1 MVRLSREIIPLDI
14 LEEIVTLG
22 EGFKTEFKATLPV
35 PIAVAKSLCA
45 FANTKGGNLFVG
57 IDDKSVPIGIID
69 KDEEL
74 DKLEESLPL
83 VLPHPDIL
91 VKTVFFK
98 NNEIIFIEVKE
109 GKNKPYY
116 VKIDQKT
123 NAYIRVGDVN
133 LPASKKILRTFLNGQ
148 NASCKAVKALR
159 KDDRI
164 VFNFFEQNK
173 RLNIEEIRE
182 KLNYSEKRLRK
193 ILFTLSKLGLVVPS
207 HNEKN
212 VYYKTKEISN

>member
-69 KDEEL
+69 KDE
-74 DKLEESLPL
+74 
-83 VLPHPDIL
+83 DIL